1 MGGGTFIEILPAYG
15 EVLLVVNSQE
25 HGLMRLD
32 QGLVKQAVKCV
43 YGHGTI

>member
-1 MGGGTFIEILPAYG
+1 MDGGTSIEILPAYG

-32 QGLVKQAVKCV
+32 PGPAMQAVKCV
-43 YGHGTI
+43 YGHDTI